1 MKWLRAF
8 VFLCV
13 MTGTL
18 CMAQTAKIPFRTIP
32 GSVGATAIGGD
43 GTFVYLAG
51 SGKLQIYDTAD
62 PHNPRKVGELSG
74 LPSWECRQLA
84 VHRGYV
90 YITARNRGLW
100 VIDVRDPRNP
110 RKAGDFDT
118 VELATGIDAAG
129 DALFVTMRVYGIQ
142 IFDISNPMEPVH
154 AGLYRAPYEAQSTY
168 YRNGILAVGD
178 WGNSSAQLADAS
190 HPADLKL
197 LANIPLDGYGDGVY
211 IQGNT
216 LYAATGHH
224 ARKGSMKERH
234 GAGHGVELFDI
245 SDPAKPERIG
255 GVKFP
260 KFYSLGNDFWSVR
273 RAGKWLAV
281 ADTHNG
287 MFLVDIQNPAS
298 PEIAGSL
305 KLPEIK
311 RNNGTIPDCV
321 GGIVPGR
328 DVIYIAGS
336 KTGLH
341 VADVPGSLPV
351 SRPDSNLKVR
361 KMPIPPVPGF
371 TRYDCGGMARS
382 AAVSGDFLYVAASDA
397 GLKCFRNTKS
407 GLQELETIRGNR
419 IYDVAVSGSLL
430 VTAGNDSRLTVYR
443 IQKDGRLKQLKE
455 WKSPFPMQVIHL
467 YDNGRTAAISG
478 GTGRLNFVDLGVPE
492 KPVMK
497 QAGFP
502 EQRILYCDAMP
513 ERTLNGVFPLNT
525 HGTGLSWYRVNNGK
539 AERIENLAFP
549 KFHQLDGITAL
560 GNVFLIPSMKKGYYL
575 LDPADLGKSGL
586 KTELRADAPVSGH
599 PAWNGKELLVFSRH
613 GAGTVSLFNAA
624 DPRKLKHIRTI
635 DFHSGTPARAV
646 FLGDRIVIPA
656 GFSGLYV
663 ENKEQKTEK

>member
-1 MKWLRAF
+1 
-8 VFLCV
+8 
-13 MTGTL
+13 
-18 CMAQTAKIPFRTIP
+18 
-32 GSVGATAIGGD
+32 
-43 GTFVYLAG
+43 
-51 SGKLQIYDTAD
+51 
-62 PHNPRKVGELSG
+62 
-74 LPSWECRQLA
+74 
-84 VHRGYV
+84 
-90 YITARNRGLW
+90 
-100 VIDVRDPRNP
+100 
-110 RKAGDFDT
+110 
-118 VELATGIDAAG
+118 
-129 DALFVTMRVYGIQ
+129 
-142 IFDISNPMEPVH
+142 
-154 AGLYRAPYEAQSTY
+154 
-168 YRNGILAVGD
+168 
-178 WGNSSAQLADAS
+178 
-190 HPADLKL
+190 
-197 LANIPLDGYGDGVY
+197 
-211 IQGNT
+211 
-216 LYAATGHH
+216 
-224 ARKGSMKERH
+224 
-234 GAGHGVELFDI
+234 
-245 SDPAKPERIG
+245 
-255 GVKFP
+255 
-260 KFYSLGNDFWSVR
+260 
-273 RAGKWLAV
+273 
-281 ADTHNG
+281 
-287 MFLVDIQNPAS
+287 
-298 PEIAGSL
+298 
-305 KLPEIK
+305 
-311 RNNGTIPDCV
+311 
-321 GGIVPGR
+321 
-328 DVIYIAGS
+328 
-336 KTGLH
+336 
-341 VADVPGSLPV
+341 
-351 SRPDSNLKVR
+351 
-361 KMPIPPVPGF
+361 
-371 TRYDCGGMARS
+371 MARS

-443 IQKDGRLKQLKE
+443 IQKDGRLKKLKE
-455 WKSPFPMQVIHL
+455 WKSQFPMQVIHL

-586 KTELRADAPVSGH
+586 KTKLRADAPVSGH

-656 GFSGLYV
+656 GFSGLYI
-663 ENKEQKTEK
+663 ENKEQKAEK

>member
-1 MKWLRAF
+1 MKWLQAF
-8 VFLCV
+8 ILLCV
-13 MTGTL
+13 TAGTL

-32 GSVGATAIGGD
+32 GSVGATAIGGN
-43 GTFVYLAG
+43 GTFLYLAG

-62 PHNPRKVGELSG
+62 PHDPRKVGELSG
-74 LPSWECRQLA
+74 LPSWECRQLV
-84 VHRGYV
+84 VHRGYA

-100 VIDVRDPRNP
+100 IIDVRDPRNP
-110 RKAGDFDT
+110 VKAGEFDT

-142 IFDISNPMEPVH
+142 VFDISDPAKPEH

-178 WGNSSAQLADAS
+178 WGNSCAQLADAS
-190 HPADLKL
+190 DPANLKL
-197 LANIPLDGYGDGVY
+197 LSNIQLDGFGDGVY
-211 IQGNT
+211 IQDNT

-224 ARKGSMKERH
+224 SRKGSMQERH

-245 SDPAKPERIG
+245 SNPAKPERIG

-298 PEIAGSL
+298 PRVAGFL

-311 RNNGTIPDCV
+311 RNNKIIPDCV
-321 GGIVPGR
+321 GGLVPGH

-341 VADVPGSLPV
+341 VADVPGSRPV
-351 SRPDSNLKVR
+351 SRPDSKLKVR
-361 KMPIPPVPGF
+361 KAAVPPVPGF

-382 AAVSGDFLYVAASDA
+382 AAVCGDVLYVAASDA
-397 GLKCFRNTKS
+397 GLKSFRSTES

-419 IYDVAVSGSLL
+419 IYDVAVSDQLL
-430 VTAGNDSRLTVYR
+430 VTVGNHSTLTIYR
-443 IQKDGRLKQLKE
+443 IQKDGRLKKLKE
-455 WKSPFPMQVIHL
+455 WKSWFSMQVVHL

-478 GTGRLNFVDLGVPE
+478 GTGLLCFVDLSDPE
-492 KPVMK
+492 KPVMRQK
-497 QAGFP
+497 GFP
-502 EQRILYCDAMP
+502 ERRILYCDTMP
-513 ERTLNGVFPLNT
+513 ERTLNGVFPVNT
-525 HGTGLSWYRVNNGK
+525 HGTGLSWYLVNNGK
-539 AERIENLAFP
+539 AERIGSIVPPEFY
-549 KFHQLDGITAL
+549 QLDGITAL
-560 GNVFLIPSMKKGYYL
+560 NDAFLIPSRKKGYYL

-599 PAWNGKELLVFSRH
+599 PAWNGKDLLVFSRH
-613 GAGTVSLFNAA
+613 GAGTVSLFHAA
-624 DPRKLKHIRTI
+624 DPRSLKHIKTI

-646 FLGDRIVIPA
+646 FLDGRIVIPA
-656 GFSGLYV
+656 GFSGLYI
-663 ENKEQKTEK
+663 ENK